1 MTRKLFVTTALPYA
15 NGPFHIGH
23 IMEYIQADVWVRFQR
38 MLGNTVHFVCA
49 DDAHGAPIMLKAEAE
64 GISPQDLVAR
74 ITADRPR
81 YLQGFHIGFD
91 HWYSTD
97 SPENVALS
105 QDIYRRLRAAGLIYV
120 KAVEQF
126 YDPVKSMFLA
136 DRYIK
141 GECPNCHAKD
151 QYADACESCS
161 IVNSPSDLIDPY
173 STLSGA
179 KPLLKTSDHF
189 FFRLSDA
196 KCVEFLSGWLDT
208 PGRLQP
214 QVVNKAREWI
224 AGGGEDAL
232 DDWDI
237 SRDAPYFG
245 IPIPDAPGKYFYV
258 WLDAPVG
265 YLAALQNYFDTGK
278 ARARGEHRT
287 FEQFLAA
294 PDTEQLHFIGKD
306 IIYFHTL
313 FWPAM
318 LKFAGLPYKV
328 PDHVYAHGFI
338 TVSGEKMSKSRGT
351 GISPLRYL
359 EIGMNPEW
367 LRYYI
372 SAKLNSNVEDLDFN
386 PDDFIARVN
395 SDLIGKYVNIASRA
409 ASFITKHF
417 EGALQYGG
425 DTAPIAREAQEIALR
440 VAEHYETRELGKAMR
455 EIMAHADKINHDFDA
470 CQPWI
475 LAKDAAQRARLQAVC
490 SRALQG
496 FRLLTI
502 LIAPVLPSLAERVAR
517 ELFGLDRAF
526 AWSDVDV
533 LPARVNA
540 YRHLMTR
547 VDSKQLDALFETDKE
562 PAPAAAPAAA
572 GAGSARKASPPSKVS
587 PPAGASDAAI
597 LANAAA
603 VEGNV
608 ISIDEFLRV
617 DLRVAKVLNAELV
630 AGADKLLKLRVD
642 LGELGEREIFAGIR
656 AAYDHATLVGRLIV
670 VVANLEPRKMRF
682 GTSEGMMLAA
692 GPGGK
697 DIFVLSPD
705 SGAMPGMRI
714 K

>member
-23 IMEYIQADVWVRFQR
+23 IMEYIQADIWVRFQR
-38 MLGNTVHFVCA
+38 MLGNVVHFVCA

-64 GISPQDLVAR
+64 GISPQELVAR
-74 ITADRPR
+74 IAADRPR

-97 SPENVALS
+97 SPENAALS
-105 QDIYRRLRAAGLIYV
+105 QDIYRRLKAAGLIYV

-126 YDPVKSMFLA
+126 YDPVKAMFLA

-151 QYADACESCS
+151 QYADACEVCS
-161 IVNSPSDLIDPY
+161 IVNSPTDLIDPY

-179 KPLLKTSDHF
+179 KPLMKTSDHY
-189 FFRLSDA
+189 FFRLSDR
-196 KCVEFLSGWLDT
+196 KCVDFLSGWLDT
-208 PGRLQP
+208 PARLQP
-214 QVVNKAREWI
+214 QVVNKAREWLT
-224 AGGGEDAL
+224 GSGDEAL

-258 WLDAPVG
+258 WLDAPIG
-265 YLAALQNYFDTGK
+265 YLASLQNYFDTGK
-278 ARARGEHRT
+278 AGARGEHRT
-287 FEQFLAA
+287 FAEFLAA

-318 LKFAGLPYKV
+318 LKFAGPPYKV

-359 EIGMNPEW
+359 AIGMNPEW

-372 SAKLNSNVEDLDFN
+372 GAKLNSNVEDLDFN
-386 PDDFIARVN
+386 PDDFVARVN

-417 EGALQYGG
+417 GGALEYGG
-425 DTAPIAREAQEIALR
+425 GGALIAREAHDIALR
-440 VAEHYETRELGKAMR
+440 VAEHYETRDFGKAMR
-455 EIMAHADKINHDFDA
+455 EIMAHADRINHDFDA
-470 CQPWI
+470 HQPWV
-475 LAKDAAQRARLQAVC
+475 LAKDAAKRAELQDIC

-496 FRLLTI
+496 FRLLSI

-517 ELFGLDRAF
+517 ELFGLDRPF

-533 LPARVNA
+533 LPARINS
-540 YRHLMTR
+540 YQHLMTR
-547 VDSKQLDALFETDKE
+547 VDPKQLDALFETDNE

-572 GAGSARKASPPSKVS
+572 AAGAARIVS

-603 VEGNV
+603 VEGNE
-608 ISIDEFLRV
+608 ISIDDFLRV

-630 AGADKLLKLRVD
+630 AGADKLLRLALD
-642 LGELGEREIFAGIR
+642 LGELGTRSVFAGIR
-656 AAYDHATLVGRLIV
+656 AAYEPDSLVGRLIV

-682 GTSEGMMLAA
+682 GVSEGMMLAA

-697 DIFVLSPD
+697 EIFVLSPD
-705 SGAMPGMRI
+705 SGAAPGMRI